1 MKWVTRALCG
11 LAAVGA
17 LGASIWG
24 LNAMMPATAVRA
36 DAALGKPGLM
46 SSLTASGSGSA
57 GTEEVQRLR
66 AELRQK
72 DALLRTLAKRQNA
85 APEAAGEP
93 AAAPE
98 EQQLDPVARTIDVLD
113 ERLHLAPAD
122 ARKAAEMEHAV
133 REAVDAATLNDAKVS
148 SLYCTGALCKL
159 TMAAPTQ
166 ESMAQSLQSLSG
178 KLSKTITNT
187 LVLDLS
193 NGESAVYLAQ
203 SSEALDVPP
212 N

>member
-1 MKWVTRALCG
+1 MKRVTSALCG
-11 LAAVGA
+11 LAVVGA
-17 LGASIWG
+17 LGASLWG
-24 LNAMMPATAVRA
+24 LNPSVPATASRA
-36 DAALGKPGLM
+36 SAALGKSELEP
-46 SSLTASGSGSA
+46 SQAASGSGSA
-57 GTEEVQRLR
+57 GANEEVLRLR

-72 DALLRTLAKRQNA
+72 DALLRALAKRQA
-85 APEAAGEP
+85 AQEAASEP

-98 EQQLDPVARTIDVLD
+98 EQALDPVARTVDVLD

-122 ARKAAEMEHAV
+122 PRKAAEMEHAV
-133 REAVDAATLNDAKVS
+133 REAVDAATLNDAKIS
-148 SLYCTGALCKL
+148 SFYCTGALCKL
-159 TMAAPTQ
+159 TLAAPTQ
-166 ESMAQSLQSLSG
+166 EAMAQSLQSLSG

-193 NGESAVYLAQ
+193 NGESAMYLAQ